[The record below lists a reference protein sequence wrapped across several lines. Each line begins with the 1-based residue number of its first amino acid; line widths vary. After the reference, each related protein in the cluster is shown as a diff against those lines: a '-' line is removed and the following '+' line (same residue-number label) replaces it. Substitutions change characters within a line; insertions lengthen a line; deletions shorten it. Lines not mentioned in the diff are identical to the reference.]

1 VKPRIW
7 KVPGSPW
14 WMCGLVRSLE
24 ARGIGMGATP
34 AQAYSDWELSNRLW
48 ANLNR
53 PFGHG
58 TDTRNGVLPL

>member
-1 VKPRIW
+1 
-7 KVPGSPW
+7 
-14 WMCGLVRSLE
+14 
-24 ARGIGMGATP
+24 MGATP